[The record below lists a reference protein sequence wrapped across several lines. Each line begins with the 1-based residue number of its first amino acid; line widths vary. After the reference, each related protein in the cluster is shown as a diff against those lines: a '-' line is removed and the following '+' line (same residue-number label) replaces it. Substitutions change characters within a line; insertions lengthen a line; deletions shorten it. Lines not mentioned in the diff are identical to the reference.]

1 MFFKQILRAWRVEI
15 FSAGSAWRNEGDM
28 DFKTFLRRVFTAKT
42 PWTYLYLAL
51 IPIVNWGFAAVPT
64 IKFPVGGDWN
74 AMTIVT
80 GLILVVRDFAQR
92 EVGHYI
98 FIFLVIG
105 LALSTVTSDP
115 SIAFAS
121 GCAFAISELI
131 DWALFTFAKLPLSKR
146 VFVSAGTAGPIDAA
160 TFLIIAGFFSW
171 WSVLAAVVS
180 RLLGCVVVYFLMRN
194 REKKAALAGATPT

>member
-1 MFFKQILRAWRVEI
+1 
-15 FSAGSAWRNEGDM
+15 M
-28 DFKTFLRRVFTAKT
+28 DFNTFLKRTFTGRT
-42 PWTYLYLAL
+42 PWTYLYLVL
-51 IPIVNWGFAAVPT
+51 IPVVNWGFAAVPT
-64 IKFPVGGDWN
+64 VKFPFGGDWN

-92 EVGHYI
+92 EVGHFI
-98 FIFLVIG
+98 FIFLVLG
-105 LALSTVTSDP
+105 LMLSTVTSDP

-131 DWALFTFAKLPLSKR
+131 DWALFTFAKMPLSRR

-160 TFLIIAGFFSW
+160 TFLLIAGFFSW

-180 RLLGCVVVYFLMRN
+180 RLLGCVVVYILMRN
-194 REKKAALAGATPT
+194 REKREASAASAT